1 MTSVLP
7 DLLATSAARHGAR
20 DAIVM
25 DGRRMSYA
33 ALEQG
38 ANRLARSLAAH
49 GVRRGDRVG
58 MWLPKSPEAVMAVWG
73 ILKAGAAYVPVDPGA
88 PPARLG
94 FIARDGAIAGLI
106 TRADRA
112 TGLGEAFADGAPMR
126 ALWYA
131 DDPAEAPRIA
141 GLPGV
146 PWRALA
152 AESDAPPE
160 SAPAPDDLAY
170 ILYTSGSTG
179 EPKGVMHTHASALA
193 FVEWAAETFA
203 VGPEDRV
210 AGHAPFHFD
219 LSTFDL
225 FATARGGAAL
235 HPVPARAASFP
246 AAIAK
251 LYTGERLTIWYE
263 TPSGLVLMLT
273 RGNLRQLDL
282 SALRVLLFAGE
293 VMPVKVLRELMA
305 LAPHAR
311 FANLYGPT
319 ETNVCTWHDVTAPP
333 PDDRPLP
340 IGRACSG
347 DTLAI
352 LDESGTPVAPGT
364 PGELW
369 VHGAS
374 VMRGYWGRPGR
385 TAETLRPIA
394 LPAGGTAVAYA
405 TGDVVRDS
413 RDGVLEFL
421 GRRDHQIKTRGY
433 RVELGEIEAVLQR
446 HPSVA
451 EAVVLAI
458 PDPEITHRLIAV
470 VVPAAGAAID
480 EASLKQHCA
489 AALPRYMVPE
499 HIGARDALPRT
510 SSGKVDRRALL
521 PSTPS
526 GDPAS

>member
-1 MTSVLP
+1 VNRVLP
-7 DLLATSAARHGAR
+7 DLLSGSAARHGAR
-20 DAIVM
+20 DAVVM
-25 DGRRMSYA
+25 DGRRLTYL
-33 ALEQG
+33 ALEED
-38 ANRLARSLAAH
+38 ANRLARSLIAH

-58 MWLPKSPEAVMAVWG
+58 LWLPKSHEAVVALWG

-94 FIARDGAIAGLI
+94 FIARDGALAGLV

-112 TGLGEAFADGAPMR
+112 AGLAAAFADDAPMR

-131 DDPAEAPRIA
+131 DDPDDPPRIA
-141 GLPGV
+141 DRPGV

-152 AESDAPPE
+152 AESA
-160 SAPAPDDLAY
+160 SAPDSAPGPDELAY

-193 FVEWAAETFA
+193 FVEWSAAEFG
-203 VGPEDRV
+203 VGPEDRL

-225 FATARGGAAL
+225 FASAHGGAAL
-235 HPVPARAASFP
+235 YPVPARAASFP

-251 LYTGERLTIWYE
+251 LYAGERLTIWYE

-273 RGNLRQLDL
+273 RGNLPSLDL

-293 VMPVKVLRELMA
+293 VMPVRVLRELMA

-319 ETNVCTWHDVTAPP
+319 ETNVCTWHAVTTP
-333 PDDRPLP
+333 PDEGRALP

-352 LDESGTPVAPGT
+352 LDEAGAPVATGT

-369 VHGAS
+369 VHGGS
-374 VMRGYWGRPGR
+374 VMRGYWGHPER

-394 LPAGGTAVAYA
+394 LPGGGTGVAYR
-405 TGDVVRDS
+405 TGDIVRDPG
-413 RDGVLEFL
+413 DGVLEFL

-446 HPSVA
+446 HPAVA
-451 EAVVLAI
+451 EAVVLAV
-458 PDPEITHRLIAV
+458 PDPEITHRLLAV
-470 VVPAAGAAID
+470 VVLAAGTALD
-480 EASLKQHCA
+480 EAALKQHCA

-521 PSTPS
+521 PSSPS
-526 GDPAS
+526 GDPTP

>member
-1 MTSVLP
+1 MTRVLP
-7 DLLATSAARHGAR
+7 DLLAATAQRHGGR
-20 DAIVM
+20 DAVVM
-25 DGRRMSYA
+25 DGRRLSYA
-33 ALEQG
+33 ALEDG

-58 MWLPKSPEAVMAVWG
+58 LWLPKSPEAVVALWG

-94 FIARDGAIAGLI
+94 FIARDGGIAGLV

-112 TGLGEAFADGAPMR
+112 PGLDEAFAAGAPMR
-126 ALWYA
+126 ALWFA
-131 DDPAEAPRIA
+131 DDPADPPRIA

-146 PWRALA
+146 PWGALA
-152 AESDAPPE
+152 AEPATGAGT
-160 SAPAPDDLAY
+160 APAADDLAY

-193 FVEWAAETFA
+193 FVEWAADRFG
-203 VGPEDRV
+203 VGPEDRI

-225 FATARGGAAL
+225 FASVRGGAAL
-235 HPVPARAASFP
+235 YPVPPRATAFP

-273 RGNLRQLDL
+273 RGNLRALDL

-293 VMPVKVLRELMA
+293 VMPVRVLRELMA

-319 ETNVCTWHDVTAPP
+319 ETNVCTWHEVTAPP
-333 PDDRPLP
+333 AGEHALP

-352 LDESGTPVAPGT
+352 LDERGGAVAAGA

-369 VHGAS
+369 VHGDS
-374 VMRGYWGRPGR
+374 VMRGYWGRPER
-385 TAETLRPIA
+385 TAETLRAIP
-394 LPAGGTAVAYA
+394 LPGGGSGVAYR
-405 TGDVVRDS
+405 TGDIVRDPG
-413 RDGVLEFL
+413 DGVLEFL

-446 HPSVA
+446 HPAVA
-451 EAVVLAI
+451 EVVVLAV
-458 PDPEITHRLIAV
+458 PDPEITHRLVAV
-470 VVPAAGAAID
+470 VVPAAGAALD
-480 EASLKQHCA
+480 EAALKQHCA
-489 AALPRYMVPE
+489 ATLPRYMVPE

-510 SSGKVDRRALL
+510 SSGKVDRRALM
-521 PSTPS
+521 PTPS